1 MKRLSSSDSLG
12 ALIPICP
19 NSDEQSQKQEH
30 GYNREFQTM
39 LDGLDSDGCVEEYSG
54 GISEKKRRLSLT
66 QVKALERNFEVEN
79 KLEPERKVK
88 LAQELGLQPRQ
99 VAVWFQNRRSR
110 WKNKQLERNYGV
122 LKSNYEN
129 LKINFDSLQRDKDSL
144 LKEVRIR
151 KLKHVAEK
159 TSSESSKKRSLI
171 YTKIRFLLDSQ
182 IRDLKSK
189 LNQETLEHGNN
200 FSVREGDEKVEDG
213 GDDTELIV
221 SEPGLNESASATLN
235 DNGAVVSLF
244 RDFKEGFTSSADSC
258 YSSVILNDSKGSP
271 NGAVS
276 TNKVVLQ
283 KLILGSES
291 HPENVKMEV
300 QSLFGDEESCD
311 FFSEEQAPTLHW
323 YWPDQWT

>member
-54 GISEKKRRLSLT
+54 GISEKKRQLSLT

-99 VAVWFQNRRSR
+99 VAVWFQNRRAR

-122 LKSNYEN
+122 LKSNYDN

-144 LKEVRIR
+144 LKE
-151 KLKHVAEK
+151 
-159 TSSESSKKRSLI
+159 
-171 YTKIRFLLDSQ
+171 

-200 FSVREGDEKVEDG
+200 FSVREGEEKVEDG

-221 SEPGLNESASATLN
+221 SEPELNESASATLN
-235 DNGAVVSLF
+235 NNGAVVSLF

-283 KLILGSES
+283 KLILSSES

-300 QSLFGDEESCD
+300 QNLFGDEESCD

>member
-144 LKEVRIR
+144 LKE
-151 KLKHVAEK
+151 
-159 TSSESSKKRSLI
+159 
-171 YTKIRFLLDSQ
+171 